1 MRAACVYFGGAKGPQ
16 GRERLRSRN
25 TCFFQLRTVRSATFF
40 MDDHASYRNA
50 QERLRWF
57 ARRDEASH
65 VGELGRTLVLDHG
78 HRTERATLL
87 LHGLSASPRQFLA
100 IAQALYERGHNVF
113 VPRLP
118 RHGHR
123 NRLSEALA
131 TMNAS
136 QLEACANDS
145 LAIAQG
151 LGERVTVAGFSLG
164 GLLAAYLGQFAGVHR
179 AVAISPFLGVSMIP
193 NVFRMPLARWV
204 LSRPNRFFWWDPFL
218 RERQLPEH
226 GYPRFATH
234 AVAHGLT
241 LAHEV
246 MESALTSAPKAD
258 ELVLVINPRDSAVN
272 KRAIVRLGQR
282 WFRKKPQAVTVRRL
296 RGLPPF
302 VHDIIE
308 PKRYPKVAQR
318 VTPVLVEIID
328 R

>member
-1 MRAACVYFGGAKGPQ
+1 
-16 GRERLRSRN
+16 
-25 TCFFQLRTVRSATFF
+25 
-40 MDDHASYRNA
+40 MDDYGTA
-50 QERLRWF
+50 QERLEWF
-57 ARRDEASH
+57 ARRDRAAH
-65 VGELGRTLVLDHG
+65 IGELGQTLVFDHG
-78 HRTERATLL
+78 HRTARSVLL
-87 LHGLSASPRQFLA
+87 LHGLSATPRQFVA
-100 IAQALYERGHNVF
+100 IAQLLHERGHNVF

-131 TMNAS
+131 SMSAR
-136 QLEACANDS
+136 QLQACANDS
-145 LAIAQG
+145 LAVAQG

-164 GLLAAYLGQFAGVHR
+164 GLLAAYLGQNAGIHR
-179 AVAISPFLGVSMIP
+179 AVAISPFLGVSIVP

-226 GYPRFATH
+226 GYPRFASH
-234 AVAHGLT
+234 AIAHGLT
-241 LAHEV
+241 LAHDV
-246 MESALTSAPKAD
+246 MENALTAPPKAQ

-272 KRAIVRLGQR
+272 KRAIMRLGQR
-282 WFRKKPQAVTVRRL
+282 WFRKKPQSVRIARL
-296 RGLPPF
+296 QGLPPF

-318 VTPVLVEIID
+318 IMPVLLEIID

>member
-1 MRAACVYFGGAKGPQ
+1 
-16 GRERLRSRN
+16 
-25 TCFFQLRTVRSATFF
+25 
-40 MDDHASYRNA
+40 MDDVTYASA
-50 QERLRWF
+50 QERLEWF
-57 ARRDEASH
+57 ARRDEASQA
-65 VGELGRTLVLDHG
+65 GDLGHSLVFDHG
-78 HRTERATLL
+78 HRAERSTLL

-100 IAQALYERGHNVF
+100 VAQALHARGHNVF

-131 TMNAS
+131 TMNAA

-145 LAIAQG
+145 LAIARG
-151 LGERVTVAGFSLG
+151 LGKRVAVAGFSLG
-164 GLLAAYLGQFAGVHR
+164 GLLAAYLGQFSDLHR
-179 AVAISPFLGVSMIP
+179 AVAISPFLGVSLIP

-204 LSRPNRFFWWDPFL
+204 LSKPNRFLWWDPFL
-218 RERQLPEH
+218 RERQQPEH

-246 MESALTSAPKAD
+246 MESALTTPPKAD

-272 KRAIVRLGQR
+272 KRAIMRLGQR
-282 WFRKKPQAVTVRRL
+282 WFVRKPQAVTIHRL
-296 RGLPPF
+296 QGLPPF
-302 VHDIIE
+302 LHDIIE
-308 PKRYPKVAQR
+308 PRRYPKIAQR

-328 R
+328 G